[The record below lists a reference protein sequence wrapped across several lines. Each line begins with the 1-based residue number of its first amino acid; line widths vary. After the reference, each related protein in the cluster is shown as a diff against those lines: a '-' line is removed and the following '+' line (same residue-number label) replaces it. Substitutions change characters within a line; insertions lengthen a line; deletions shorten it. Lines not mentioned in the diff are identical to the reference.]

1 MQNIINFNELN
12 ANQNRIALR
21 MLLRTSESVKIR
33 QATGSGS
40 GDTADDL
47 ADLYSAACSI
57 QKSLNRLIE
66 STIAF
71 RENCTGS
78 MCEADQRAAAEI
90 SKGADT

>member
-1 MQNIINFNELN
+1 MQNMIHFNELN
-12 ANQNRIALR
+12 ANQNLIALR
-21 MLLRTSESVKIR
+21 MLLRTSETVKIR
-33 QATGSGS
+33 QAEGSGS

-47 ADLYSAACSI
+47 ARLCSAAGAL

-71 RENCTGS
+71 LENCTGS
-78 MCEADQRAAAEI
+78 MCEADQSAAAEI